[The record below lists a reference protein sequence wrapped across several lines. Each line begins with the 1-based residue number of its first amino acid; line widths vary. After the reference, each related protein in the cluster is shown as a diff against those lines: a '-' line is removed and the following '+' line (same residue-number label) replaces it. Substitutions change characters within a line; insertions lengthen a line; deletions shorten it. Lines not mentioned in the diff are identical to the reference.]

1 MPKLAVLNEA
11 EEEIPEGANSAEVV
25 VGIADMIGIDTKS
38 WFLSLFLLCFV
49 FCFFFLFFGAYV
61 VRGGN
66 ERSDYFY
73 IMKLSADTRIY
84 IQISILSHV
93 VIPAVCM

>member
-38 WFLSLFLLCFV
+38 WFLSMFLLCVMVFLEIFV
-49 FCFFFLFFGAYV
+49 H
-61 VRGGN
+61 
-66 ERSDYFY
+66 
-73 IMKLSADTRIY
+73 MW
-84 IQISILSHV
+84 
-93 VIPAVCM
+93 